1 MGGINR
7 ELAFLLDSRSFMST
21 NYNQSMYDR
30 VKARPRRDCTDNES
44 DKKKK
49 KRRKKKKKLSRR
61 HRLERQNRRNNKINE
76 KFDEI
81 ENTEKH
87 CTDEDMKE
95 KIREIKRSISEFK
108 ANLSSSSCSS
118 EDSSN
123 SSDNS
128 SGSDDDD
135 SSSNSNS
142 SSEKSSHSS
151 NSLSSSSSSSLSD
164 QDSDLETKSVGSDV
178 TPSKRLKKSRYDRKS
193 KSRLSSDDDDKQP
206 DEDTTEFSVV
216 DKKEKSLS
224 SKAPLTLPKL
234 SHNLELASNCSMSSA
249 GSSSGHGTK
258 RRQSNDEDLT
268 FSSSLSLSS
277 KKANLNTDNQASKT
291 SRKRQKS
298 NDSLFD
304 SEECNVQL
312 ESVSVA
318 ASQLSPSANKC
329 DEAKAVEQPK
339 SSKPAVQSPK
349 SIPSSKDVN
358 VCKRQRVDSVTNVP
372 TITKP
377 ATNVSNEETIVKK
390 RKLTDDS
397 SVKNSPAKPTQ
408 SVTQTS
414 SAKPVSSNSDQNK
427 VKKAAPVASS
437 TTVKPTTV
445 SNTKSASGLAVKK
458 EQTGTP
464 TPKTSS
470 SVNKAGNEPV
480 SANKQ
485 PVKVKPAVSSPCSSQ
500 VKAKEVS
507 STGETKKTSS
517 SQVASSIKTD
527 ANKPSKTKT
536 SSSSTTK
543 PASVDSG
550 AKLQSNQVAPT
561 KVPTSSGS
569 SKPSKQ
575 LKQPSVK
582 ETPVVASPVI
592 KSDSTEHVLL
602 MSAKSTLSSSSS
614 SSIGGGIE
622 DEPLTLSTIIK
633 TESKNMQNNLK
644 NKKMLLMMPANEED
658 EREVDQAVKSIF
670 EATNKPIVNTVGL
683 LSNETVKCEPAE
695 EETNQLLDEEN
706 ADMEEPCAAR
716 KTVSVDSST
725 PEVILS
731 VLDQIKGEK
740 VEVSQH
746 DEEETEEP
754 VIVSTEPMEERY
766 DETHTTTETTEV
778 EAAAIAILSCSQKM
792 QVETVADASVLSA
805 HEEEEAKPIEHVAAE
820 ETATAS
826 TVTGLELL
834 TNLIEM
840 KQQEEILF
848 KEESTATKEEEPLVV
863 QMDLPNKTTD
873 EQRFCD
879 DFVDMNKQQHDYL
892 NETSESKD
900 LPRETSE
907 AVSVLLDLGLE
918 KKLFPMPAYTG
929 KKQRS
934 KGSTSS
940 TDSMSEF
947 KSISSVLLPFSSDLA
962 KIESSLSLLTNDA
975 ETVNDGMDQQAHFH
989 MDDAQK
995 LAVDKPQVEKEA
1007 DEPQTASFHSPTMLV
1022 LNQSEQLEFNPS
1034 KMDLNATMSLSISL
1048 NNLNQ
1053 IESSEH
1059 LSTESHMQNNASK
1072 QFDFE
1077 DTQHNSN
1084 SLMLNQQD
1092 NNEQSMQELNK
1103 QVDLNMTHQD
1113 NVPQSQQQSQLYELA
1128 FNMNTNSN
1136 INPEVDQNDQPL
1148 YKNTDSNVQDFG
1160 VRNKNLGKIIGLFF
1174 VFFLIF

>member
-135 SSSNSNS
+135 SSNTNSNS

-151 NSLSSSSSSSLSD
+151 NSLTSSSSSSPSD
-164 QDSDLETKSVGSDV
+164 QDSDLETKSAGSDM
-178 TPSKRLKKSRYDRKS
+178 TPSKRLKKSRHDRKS
-193 KSRLSSDDDDKQP
+193 KSRLGSDDEKQP
-206 DEDTTEFSVV
+206 DENSTEFSVV
-216 DKKEKSLS
+216 DRKEKGPS
-224 SKAPLTLPKL
+224 SKSTATAPLTLQKL

-268 FSSSLSLSS
+268 FSSNLNLSS
-277 KKANLNTDNQASKT
+277 KKANLNTDNQTSKS

-304 SEECNVQL
+304 SEECNVHL
-312 ESVSVA
+312 DTVSVA
-318 ASQLSPSANKC
+318 VSQLSPNKF
-329 DEAKAVEQPK
+329 DEAKAVERPK
-339 SSKPAVQSPK
+339 PSKPAVQSPK
-349 SIPSSKDVN
+349 SIPSSKEVN
-358 VCKRQRVDSVTNVP
+358 VCKRQRVDSVTSVP
-372 TITKP
+372 SIAKP
-377 ATNVSNEETIVKK
+377 AANVSNEETIVKK

-397 SVKNSPAKPTQ
+397 SVKNSPAKPAQAVTQ
-408 SVTQTS
+408 SS
-414 SAKPVSSNSDQNK
+414 SAKPVSSNTDQNK

-437 TTVKPTTV
+437 TTVKPGTL
-445 SNTKSASGLAVKK
+445 SNTKSASGLPVKK
-458 EQTGTP
+458 ESSSGTP
-464 TPKTSS
+464 TPKASS
-470 SVNKAGNEPV
+470 SLSKVGNEQV
-480 SANKQ
+480 STNKLS
-485 PVKVKPAVSSPCSSQ
+485 VKVKPAVSSPCPSQ
-500 VKAKEVS
+500 VKAKETT

-517 SQVASSIKTD
+517 CQVAPAIKTD
-527 ANKPSKTKT
+527 ANKPSKNKT

-543 PASVDSG
+543 TSSVDSG
-550 AKLQSNQVAPT
+550 AKPQSNQVAPT

-569 SKPSKQ
+569 SKPNKQ
-575 LKQPSVK
+575 LKQISMK
-582 ETPVVASPVI
+582 ENPVVAAPVV
-592 KSDSTEHVLL
+592 KSDSAEHVLL

-644 NKKMLLMMPANEED
+644 NKKMLLMMSANEED

-683 LSNETVKCEPAE
+683 LSNETVKCEPIE
-695 EETNQLLDEEN
+695 EETSQILDDEV
-706 ADMEEPCAAR
+706 EEPCAAR

-740 VEVSQH
+740 VEVLQH
-746 DEEETEEP
+746 DEEEAEEP
-754 VIVSTEPMEERY
+754 VIASTEPMEERY
-766 DETHTTTETTEV
+766 DETHTTTETTEA

-805 HEEEEAKPIEHVAAE
+805 HEEEEAKPIEHVSAE
-820 ETATAS
+820 ETATSS

-834 TNLIEM
+834 TTLIEM
-840 KQQEEILF
+840 KQQEEILVN
-848 KEESTATKEEEPLVV
+848 EEEPAPKEEEQLIVP
-863 QMDLPNKTTD
+863 MDLQTKLAAV

-929 KKQRS
+929 KKQCS

-947 KSISSVLLPFSSDLA
+947 KSITSSGLLPFSSDLSR
-962 KIESSLSLLTNDA
+962 IESSLSLLTNDA
-975 ETVNDGMDQQAHFH
+975 DAVNNGMDQQAHFH
-989 MDDAQK
+989 MEDAQK
-995 LAVDKPQVEKEA
+995 LAADKSHAETEA

-1022 LNQSEQLEFNPS
+1022 LNQTEQLEFNPS

-1059 LSTESHMQNNASK
+1059 MSTEAHVQNNASK
-1072 QFDFE
+1072 QFNFE
-1077 DTQHNSN
+1077 DTQHNTN
-1084 SLMLNQQD
+1084 SLMLNQAD
-1092 NNEQSMQELNK
+1092 SNEQSMQELDK
-1103 QVDLNMTHQD
+1103 QADLNLTHQD

-1136 INPEVDQNDQPL
+1136 INPEVGQNDQPL

-1160 VRNKNLGKIIGLFF
+1160 ARNKNLGKFN
-1174 VFFLIF
+1174 